1 MVDEARLFESVE
13 VSYRKLRPYREA
25 VYRLNEEY
33 AGPMYGL
40 EGNTSATAVKQEKYL
55 NLLKQAV
62 TAYMTLL
69 ASNRPRVL
77 LTTTDPALK
86 PFSKHFQLAVN
97 NLIKEVELEKTMAR
111 WVRDAFFW
119 LGVTKVHMGDSG
131 EIIEEGDVTADPGR
145 PFVSNIALDDFFYD
159 MSATK
164 WSECKYAG
172 DVYRM
177 PIETLQN
184 SSAYS
189 GEALENLEPSS
200 KFSTGEKLSELSKGT
215 EPRDM
220 EIEPMVDVCDI
231 WLPRDGVIKTY
242 IVESRHNM
250 RLRSG
255 CIAEMEWDGRELGPY
270 HLLHFDEVSENVMPC
285 STAAD
290 IEPLERLIN
299 NLYRKNARKAS
310 RQKDTP
316 IYSPSGENTARKLKN
331 ASDGEWVSVTDPRD
345 VNVIKHGGIDG
356 QLHGFMLN
364 SMELFDRMAGNL
376 QQMLGLGA
384 STDTVGQEK
393 LVASAGS
400 RKEGQLQSNVAN
412 ATAGVVRDLAML
424 LWEDEFTELK
434 ARVKV
439 EGIDSITFDSTWK
452 PNDRE
457 GKFKDFSFDIDI
469 YSMQYQTPG
478 SRIQAVN
485 QLLQSVYIPM
495 LPVMQQQGGSIDL
508 AALAEMHSEMLNVPR
523 LKDVVVFKGYTPEQ
537 SSPSETKMP
546 TNTNRT
552 YTRKDAPSDE
562 QRAVPDPSQWM
573 NQQGNQQGI

>member
-1 MVDEARLFESVE
+1 MVDETRLFDSVE

-77 LTTTDPALK
+77 LTATDPALK
-86 PFSKHFQLAVN
+86 PFSRHFQLAVN
-97 NLIKEVELEKTMAR
+97 NLIKEIQLEKTMSR

-131 EIIEEGDVTADPGR
+131 EVIEEGDVTADPGR
-145 PFVSNIALDDFFYD
+145 PFVSNISLDDFFYD

-184 SSAYS
+184 SGAYS
-189 GEALENLEPSS
+189 GEALENLQPST
-200 KFSTGEKLSELSKGT
+200 KFSTGERLSELSKGT

-231 WLPRDGVIKTY
+231 WLPREGKIKTY
-242 IVESRHNM
+242 VVESRHNM

-255 CIAEMEWDGRELGPY
+255 CIAEMKWDGRELGPY

-316 IYSPSGENTARKLKN
+316 IYSPSGENIARKLKN
-331 ASDGEWVSVTDPRD
+331 ASDGEWISVTDPRD

-400 RKEGQLQSNVAN
+400 RKEGQLQNAVAS
-412 ATAGVVRDLAML
+412 ATSGVVRDLAML
-424 LWEDEFTELK
+424 LWEDEFTELP
-434 ARVKV
+434 ARVNL
-439 EGIDSITFDSTWK
+439 EGMESITYDSTWK
-452 PNDRE
+452 PDLRE
-457 GKFKDFSFDIDI
+457 GKFKDYSFDIDI
-469 YSMQYQTPG
+469 YSMQYQSPG
-478 SRIQAVN
+478 SRIQAIN
-485 QLLQSVYIPM
+485 QLLQSIYIPM
-495 LPVMQQQGGSIDL
+495 MPVMQQQGGSVDM
-508 AALAEMHSEMLNVPR
+508 AALAEMHSELLNVPR
-523 LKDVVVFKGYTPEQ
+523 LKDVVLFNSYEPVP
-537 SSPSETKMP
+537 SSADQMRTP

-552 YTRKDAPSDE
+552 YTRKDAPSD
-562 QRAVPDPSQWM
+562 QSSGVPDASQWM
-573 NQQGNQQGI
+573 NQQGNNQ

>member
-1 MVDEARLFESVE
+1 MVDETRLFDSVE

-77 LTTTDPALK
+77 LTATDPALK
-86 PFSKHFQLAVN
+86 PFSRHFQLAVN
-97 NLIKEVELEKTMAR
+97 NLIKEIQLEKTMSR

-131 EIIEEGDVTADPGR
+131 EVIEEGDVTADPGR
-145 PFVSNIALDDFFYD
+145 PFVSNISLDDFFYD

-184 SSAYS
+184 SGAYS
-189 GEALENLEPSS
+189 GEALENLQPST
-200 KFSTGEKLSELSKGT
+200 KFSTGERLSELSKGT

-231 WLPRDGVIKTY
+231 WLPREGKIKTY
-242 IVESRHNM
+242 VVESRHNM

-255 CIAEMEWDGRELGPY
+255 CIAEMKWDGRELGPY

-331 ASDGEWVSVTDPRD
+331 ASDGEWISVTDPRD

-400 RKEGQLQSNVAN
+400 RKEGQLQNAVAS
-412 ATAGVVRDLAML
+412 ATSGVVRDLAML
-424 LWEDEFTELK
+424 LWEDEFTELP
-434 ARVKV
+434 ARVNL
-439 EGIDSITFDSTWK
+439 EGMESITYDSTWK
-452 PNDRE
+452 PDLRE
-457 GKFKDFSFDIDI
+457 GKFKDYSFDIDI
-469 YSMQYQTPG
+469 YSMQYQSPG
-478 SRIQAVN
+478 SRIQAIN
-485 QLLQSVYIPM
+485 QLLQSIYIPM
-495 LPVMQQQGGSIDL
+495 MPVMQQQGGSVDM
-508 AALAEMHSEMLNVPR
+508 AALAEMHSELLNVPR
-523 LKDVVVFKGYTPEQ
+523 LKDVVLFNSYEPVP
-537 SSPSETKMP
+537 SSADQMRTP

-552 YTRKDAPSDE
+552 YTRKDAPSD
-562 QRAVPDPSQWM
+562 QSSGVPDASQWM
-573 NQQGNQQGI
+573 NQQGNNQ